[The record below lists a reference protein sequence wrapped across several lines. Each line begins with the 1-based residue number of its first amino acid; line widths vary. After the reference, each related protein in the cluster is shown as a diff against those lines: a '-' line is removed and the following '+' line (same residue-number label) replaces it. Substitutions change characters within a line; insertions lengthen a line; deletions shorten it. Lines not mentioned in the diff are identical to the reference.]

1 MESMRDVLESFRS
14 RPARP
19 LKQKRAKPRKFKP
32 SGGPWLDRRRLRIA
46 QPPPPR
52 SQRGRSAAMAPGIV
66 TGRRRRAMLRMGR
79 DLAGVRNHIVA

>member
-14 RPARP
+14 RPARR
-19 LKQKRAKPRKFKP
+19 LKLKRAKPRTFKP
-32 SGGPWLDRRRLRIA
+32 SGWTGAGCALPSRHRR
-46 QPPPPR
+46 R